1 MSNLNL
7 NNVFLAGHI
16 TADPELKQTNSGT
29 PVCTFDIAINH
40 RKPDGNQV
48 VEFFRITAW
57 KKQAETVCRYF
68 RKGSSI
74 CIRGKLSVR
83 CFQDREGRERRNVEV
98 DAYEIFFVDSKNA
111 AQQNGDQPGYAQFPQ
126 EPKFEELKTDDDLP
140 F

>member
-7 NNVFLAGHI
+7 TYVFLAGHI
-16 TADPELKQTNSGT
+16 SADPELKQTNSGIA
-29 PVCTFDIAINH
+29 VCTFGIAINH

-74 CIRGKLSVR
+74 
-83 CFQDREGRERRNVEV
+83 
-98 DAYEIFFVDSKNA
+98 
-111 AQQNGDQPGYAQFPQ
+111 
-126 EPKFEELKTDDDLP
+126 
-140 F
+140 